1 MKKKTGKM
9 RFLALAGVV
18 LSAFFFLIT
27 CKNKG
32 PYVMP
37 ESPTSGNIRIL
48 ADESFQP
55 IVHAEVSAFASLY
68 RNAHISSSFKPEKDV
83 ISDFLNDS
91 VDVVI
96 TSWAPSE
103 EMKKL
108 LLNSQVVAK
117 TVLVAYDA
125 LALVLNRNN
134 ADTLLSYDDVKSIF
148 AGKVK
153 DWKQIN
159 PESKLGEIK
168 VIFDNDKSANI
179 RYFKEKFSL
188 PEQLPSNFFA
198 VKSNPEVI
206 NYISQSPEAIGIVS
220 VNWISDSDD
229 SASAGFSNKVKVAAV
244 SSEFLDKNTFY
255 RPVQGSIYD
264 KSYPFVRETNIVS
277 RETSYGLG
285 SGFIAWVSG
294 EQGQRIILKSG
305 LVPATMP
312 VRLVR
317 ISKK

>member
-1 MKKKTGKM
+1 MKKKIGNM

-37 ESPTSGNIRIL
+37 DSPTSGNIRIL
-48 ADESFQP
+48 ADESIQP
-55 IVHAEVSAFASLY
+55 IVKAEVSAFTSVY
-68 RNAHISSSFKPEKDV
+68 RNAHISPSFKPEKEL

-91 VDVVI
+91 VDVIVS
-96 TSWAPSE
+96 SWSPSE
-103 EMKKL
+103 ELKKL
-108 LLNSQVVAK
+108 LLNSQVVTK

-125 LALVLNRNN
+125 LALVLNRGN
-134 ADTLLSYDDVKSIF
+134 ADTLLTYEDVKNVF
-148 AGKVK
+148 TGKINN
-153 DWKQIN
+153 WKQIN
-159 PESKLGEIK
+159 PKSELGEIK

-179 RYFKEKFSL
+179 RYFKEKFLL

-206 NYISQSPEAIGIVS
+206 SYISESPGAIGILS

-229 SASAGFSNKVKVAAV
+229 SASVEYSKKVRIAAV
-244 SSEFLDKNTFY
+244 STEFIDKNTFY
-255 RPVQGSIYD
+255 KPAQGSIYD

-277 RETSYGLG
+277 REASYGLG

-317 ISKK
+317 VSKK

>member
-1 MKKKTGKM
+1 MKKKIGNM

-37 ESPTSGNIRIL
+37 DSPTSGNIRIV

-55 IVHAEVSAFASLY
+55 IVRAEVSAYTSLY
-68 RNAHISSSFKPEKDV
+68 KNAHIAPAYKPEKEV

-91 VDVVI
+91 VDVVV

-103 EMKKL
+103 ELVKNL
-108 LLNSQVVAK
+108 LKAQVVAK

-125 LALVLNRNN
+125 LALVLNKENP
-134 ADTLLSYDDVKSIF
+134 DSLLTFDDIKNIF
-148 AGKVK
+148 TGNIK

-159 PESKLGEIK
+159 PKSNLGGIK

-206 NYISQSPEAIGIVS
+206 NYISQSREAIGIVS

-229 SASAGFSNKVKVAAV
+229 SASAGFSNQVRVVAV
-244 SSEFLDKNTFY
+244 SAEFLDKNTFY
-255 RPVQGSIYD
+255 KPVQGSIYD
-264 KSYPFVRETNIVS
+264 KSYPFVRETNIVT

-317 ISKK
+317 VSKK

>member
-1 MKKKTGKM
+1 MKKKIRNM

-37 ESPTSGNIRIL
+37 DSPTSGNIRIL
-48 ADESFQP
+48 ADESIQP
-55 IVHAEVSAFASLY
+55 IVKAEVSAFTSVY
-68 RNAHISSSFKPEKDV
+68 RNARISPAYKPEKEL

-91 VDVVI
+91 IDVIV

-103 EMKKL
+103 ELKKL
-108 LLNSQVVAK
+108 LLNSQVVTK

-125 LALVLNRNN
+125 LALVLNRDN
-134 ADTLLSYDDVKSIF
+134 ADTLLSFDDVKNIF
-148 AGKVK
+148 TGKINS
-153 DWKQIN
+153 WKQIN
-159 PESKLGEIK
+159 PKSQLGEIQ

-179 RYFKEKFSL
+179 RYFKEKFLL

-206 NYISQSPEAIGIVS
+206 NYISHSPGAIGILS

-229 SASAGFSNKVKVAAV
+229 SASVAYSNKVRIAAV
-244 SSEFLDKNTFY
+244 STEFIDKNTFY
-255 RPVQGSIYD
+255 KPAQGSIYD

-277 RETSYGLG
+277 REASYGLG

-317 ISKK
+317 VSKK

>member
-1 MKKKTGKM
+1 MKKKTEKM
-9 RFLALAGVV
+9 RFLAITGVV

-37 ESPTSGNIRIL
+37 ESPTSGKIKIV
-48 ADESFQP
+48 ADESFRP
-55 IVHAEVSAFASLY
+55 IVQSEVSAFTSIY
-68 RNAHISSSFKPEKDV
+68 SNAHITPEFKPEKEL

-91 VDVVI
+91 VDVVV
-96 TSWAPSE
+96 TSWAPSKE
-103 EMKKL
+103 LQETL
-108 LLNSQVVAK
+108 LKTQVVTK

-125 LALVLNRNN
+125 LALVLNKNN
-134 ADTLLSYDDVKSIF
+134 PDSLLTFDDVKNIF
-148 AGKVK
+148 TGKVK
-153 DWKQIN
+153 EWKQIN
-159 PESKLGEIK
+159 PNSKLGDFK

-179 RYFKEKFSL
+179 RYFKEKFAL

-206 NYISQSPEAIGIVS
+206 SYVSQSPESIGIVS

-229 SASAGFSNKVKVAAV
+229 SASASFSDKIRVAAV
-244 SSEFLDKNTFY
+244 SAEYLDKNTFY

-264 KSYPFVRETNIVS
+264 KSYPFVRETNIIS
-277 RETSYGLG
+277 RETAYGLG

>member
-1 MKKKTGKM
+1 MKKKIGNM
-9 RFLALAGVV
+9 RFLVLAGVV
-18 LSAFFFLIT
+18 LSASFFLMT

-32 PYVMP
+32 PYVAP
-37 ESPTSGNIRIL
+37 DSPTSGNIRIV
-48 ADESFQP
+48 ADESIQP
-55 IVHAEVSAFASLY
+55 IVQAEVSAFTSLY
-68 RNAHISSSFKPEKDV
+68 GNAHISPSFKPEKEL

-91 VDVVI
+91 IDIVV
-96 TSWAPSE
+96 TPWAPSE
-103 EMKKL
+103 EIKKL
-108 LLNSQVVAK
+108 LLNSQVVTK

-125 LALVLNRNN
+125 LALVLNRENV
-134 ADTLLSYDDVKSIF
+134 DTLITYDEVKNIF
-148 AGKVK
+148 AGKIN

-159 PESKLGEIK
+159 PKSDLGGIK

-206 NYISQSPEAIGIVS
+206 NYISQSPGAIGILS

-229 SASAGFSNKVKVAAV
+229 SASASFSNMVRIAAV
-244 SSEFLDKNTFY
+244 STEFLDKNTY
-255 RPVQGSIYD
+255 YKPVQGSIYD

-277 RETSYGLG
+277 REASYGLG

-317 ISKK
+317 VSKK

>member
-1 MKKKTGKM
+1 MKKKIGNM
-9 RFLALAGVV
+9 RFIALAVVV

-37 ESPTSGNIRIL
+37 DSPTSGNIRIV
-48 ADESFQP
+48 ADEALQP
-55 IVHAEVSAFASLY
+55 IVQAEVSAFTSLY
-68 RNAHISSSFKPEKDV
+68 RNAQIIPSFKPEKEL

-91 VDVVI
+91 IDIVV
-96 TSWAPSE
+96 TPWAPSE
-103 EMKKL
+103 EIKKV
-108 LLNSQVVAK
+108 LLNSQVVTK

-125 LALVLNRNN
+125 LALVLNTKNQ
-134 ADTLLSYDDVKSIF
+134 DSLLTYDDVKNIF
-148 AGKVK
+148 TGKIHE
-153 DWKQIN
+153 WKQIN
-159 PESKLGEIK
+159 PKSDKGEIK

-179 RYFKEKFSL
+179 RYFREKFSL
-188 PEQLPSNFFA
+188 PEKLPANFFA

-206 NYISQSPEAIGIVS
+206 NYISQTPGALGILS

-229 SASAGFSNKVKVAAV
+229 SASDSLSEKIRVAAV
-244 SSEFLDKNTFY
+244 SAEFLDKNSFY
-255 RPVQGSIYD
+255 KPLQGSIYD

-277 RETSYGLG
+277 REASYGLG

-317 ISKK
+317 VNKK

>member
-1 MKKKTGKM
+1 MKKKIGNM

-37 ESPTSGNIRIL
+37 DSPTSGNIRIL
-48 ADESFQP
+48 ADESIQP
-55 IVHAEVSAFASLY
+55 IVKAEVSAFTSVY
-68 RNAHISSSFKPEKDV
+68 RNAHITPAFKPEKEL

-91 VDVVI
+91 VDVIVS
-96 TSWAPSE
+96 SWSPSE

-108 LLNSQVVAK
+108 LLNSQVVTK

-125 LALVLNRNN
+125 LALVLNREN
-134 ADTLLSYDDVKSIF
+134 ADTLLTYEDVKNIF
-148 AGKVK
+148 IGKINN
-153 DWKQIN
+153 WKQIN
-159 PESKLGEIK
+159 PKSELGEIK

-179 RYFKEKFSL
+179 RYFKEKFLL

-206 NYISQSPEAIGIVS
+206 SYISESPGAIGILS

-229 SASAGFSNKVKVAAV
+229 SASVAYSKRVRIAAV
-244 SSEFLDKNTFY
+244 STEFIDKNTFY
-255 RPVQGSIYD
+255 KPAQGSIYD

-277 RETSYGLG
+277 REASYGLG

-317 ISKK
+317 VSKK

>member
-1 MKKKTGKM
+1 MKKKIGNM
-9 RFLALAGVV
+9 RFLALAVVV
-18 LSAFFFLIT
+18 LSAFLFLIT

-37 ESPTSGNIRIL
+37 DSPTSGNIRIL
-48 ADESFQP
+48 ADEALQP
-55 IVHAEVSAFASLY
+55 IVLAEVSAFTSLY
-68 RNAHISSSFKPEKDV
+68 GNAHISPSFKPEKEL

-91 VDVVI
+91 IDIVV
-96 TSWAPSE
+96 TPWAPSE
-103 EMKKL
+103 EIKKM
-108 LLNSQVVAK
+108 LLNSQVVTK

-134 ADTLLSYDDVKSIF
+134 MDSLLTYDDVKNIF
-148 AGKVK
+148 TGKTN

-159 PESKLGEIK
+159 PKSNIGEIK

-179 RYFKEKFSL
+179 RYFREEFSL

-206 NYISQSPEAIGIVS
+206 SYISQTPGALGILS

-229 SASAGFSNKVKVAAV
+229 SASASFSGKIRVAAV
-244 SSEFLDKNTFY
+244 SGEFLDKNSFY
-255 RPVQGSIYD
+255 KPLQGSIYD
-264 KSYPFVRETNIVS
+264 KSYPFVRETNIIS
-277 RETSYGLG
+277 REASYGLG

-317 ISKK
+317 VNKK

>member
-1 MKKKTGKM
+1 MKKKIGNM
-9 RFLALAGVV
+9 RFLALAGLV

-37 ESPTSGNIRIL
+37 DSPTSGNIRIL
-48 ADESFQP
+48 ADESIQP
-55 IVHAEVSAFASLY
+55 IVEAEVSAFTSVY
-68 RNAHISSSFKPEKDV
+68 RNARISSAFKPEKEL

-91 VDVVI
+91 IDVIV

-108 LLNSQVVAK
+108 LLSSQVVTK

-125 LALVLNRNN
+125 LALALNKDN
-134 ADTLLSYDDVKSIF
+134 ADTLLTFDDVKNIF
-148 AGKVK
+148 TGKINS
-153 DWKQIN
+153 WKQIN
-159 PESKLGEIK
+159 PKSKLGEIQ

-179 RYFKEKFSL
+179 RYFKEKFLL

-206 NYISQSPEAIGIVS
+206 NYISHSPGAIGILS

-229 SASAGFSNKVKVAAV
+229 SASVGYSNKVRIAAV
-244 SSEFLDKNTFY
+244 STEFIDKNTFY
-255 RPVQGSIYD
+255 KPAQGSIYD

-277 RETSYGLG
+277 REASYGLG

-317 ISKK
+317 VNKK